1 MATCVFTFLL
11 DVKDLISLNPR
22 HHLFHSIL
30 KAYNKYNLRNF
41 DRNDLVSSSKSDAEK
56 VINKFINYKILK
68 QIVYKVYKFFFRSLF
83 EHVLFK
89 IWHPTHR
96 TSI

>member
-11 DVKDLISLNPR
+11 DVKDFISLNPR

-68 QIVYKVYKFFFRSLF
+68 QIVYKVYKFFFPF
-83 EHVLFK
+83 TF
-89 IWHPTHR
+89 
-96 TSI
+96 